1 VDDRH
6 SIDERKL
13 REFTLILTDLYFDQD
28 ATRDPPEGL
37 RLPALETLLAR
48 ADVAESHDWRAW
60 VGHRIGLSF
69 PARIPVAAVARR
81 ANSALSSARDQG
93 QWWLARC
100 VHLEPGVDRIYLD
113 KEVPA
118 LEAGE
123 WRELERGFDEAFSA
137 SGFRLMD
144 GAGAQAYVLSAEA
157 LDADTVDPARVAGAD
172 ILSSLPRGAAAP
184 ALKRLMTE
192 IQMWLH
198 DHPVNIARQDRG
210 APTVSGL
217 WIWGGGA
224 SPPMP
229 RATLTAL
236 RSEDAFLRG
245 LWTLGG
251 GEGQPVPC
259 SFQALDLA
267 RDEAMIVAVASAPV
281 PSKSTAQVW
290 SDLERD
296 WFAPAL
302 AALRGR
308 KIACL
313 QLHLNDRLLSLT
325 RWESWRWWRRAR
337 PGFGGLA

>member
-1 VDDRH
+1 
-6 SIDERKL
+6 
-13 REFTLILTDLYFDQD
+13 
-28 ATRDPPEGL
+28 
-37 RLPALETLLAR
+37 LA
-48 ADVAESHDWRAW
+48 H
-60 VGHRIGLSF
+60 
-69 PARIPVAAVARR
+69 
-81 ANSALSSARDQG
+81 
-93 QWWLARC
+93 C
-100 VHLEPGVDRIYLD
+100 VHLEAGVDRIYLD

-118 LEAGE
+118 LEPGE
-123 WRELERGFDEAFSA
+123 WREVERGFNETFSA

-144 GAGAQAYVLSAEA
+144 GAGAQAYVLSAES

-210 APTVSGL
+210 APTLSGF

-224 SPPMP
+224 LPPMP
-229 RATLTAL
+229 RTSLTAL

-245 LWTLGG
+245 LWAMGE

-267 RDEAMIVAVASAPV
+267 RDEAMIVAVASAPA
-281 PSKSTAQVW
+281 PSKSTAQVL

-313 QLHLNDRLLSLT
+313 QLYLNDRLFSLT
-325 RWESWRWWRRAR
+325 RRESWRWWRRAR